1 VLGAVAGLGSH
12 SQTFSDAQRLPGS
25 GSPALTCS
33 VLADAAS
40 SLSQAASSG
49 TRPAGSSS
57 AVTAIIAA
65 EPRIATTNT
74 EWVPMDSKEAPTYS
88 YWSPGDSA
96 FYDAVNARQLYFS
109 REGAQPQ
116 LLPSGRPQ
124 YFWM

>member
-57 AVTAIIAA
+57 ATAAIAA

-74 EWVPMDSKEAPTYS
+74 EWVPMDSRAAPTYS

-96 FYDAVNARQLYFS
+96 SSDVVNAKQLYFS
-109 REGAQPQ
+109 REGALRQ
-116 LLPSGRPQ
+116 LLPSGRPR